1 MPEHSRTKVR
11 FFMSYA
17 HENAQLAGRFKNLIL
32 EQMGP
37 SKSYD
42 YEIWQDDEQLLPGVN
57 WAEGIR
63 DALKE
68 CDLGLLLIS
77 PSFLNSKFITYH
89 ELPEFVGGNAK
100 ACIPVMLG
108 PINLRRHDLKGLKT
122 AQIFRYKTSNGQYKN
137 LSDCNP
143 RQRGQFCEQLFDKI
157 ENRLDRLSVKS

>member
-1 MPEHSRTKVR
+1 MPDHSRTKVR

-37 SKSYD
+37 SKGYE
-42 YEIWQDDEQLLPGVN
+42 YEIWQDEEQLLPGVN

-63 DALKE
+63 DALQE

-77 PSFLNSKFITYH
+77 PSFLNSKFITDH
-89 ELPEFVGGNAK
+89 ELPVFVGNNAK

-108 PINLRRHDLKGLKT
+108 PINLKRHDLKGLKT
-122 AQIFRYKTSNGQYKN
+122 AQIFRFKTSNGHYKN

-143 RQRGQFCEQLFDKI
+143 RQRGQFCEQLFDQI
-157 ENRLDRLSVKS
+157 ENRLDKLSPKN

>member
-1 MPEHSRTKVR
+1 
-11 FFMSYA
+11 MSYA

-37 SKSYD
+37 SKGYD
-42 YEIWQDDEQLLPGVN
+42 YQIWQDEEQLLPGVN
-57 WAEGIR
+57 RAESIR

-77 PSFLNSKFITYH
+77 PSFLNSKFITDH
-89 ELPEFVGGNAK
+89 EIPAFVGDNAK

-108 PINLRRHDLKGLKT
+108 PINLKRHDLKGLKT
-122 AQIFRYKTSNGQYKN
+122 SQIFRYKTSNGQYKN

-157 ENRLDRLSVKS
+157 ENRLDKLSD